1 MEYKIRE
8 DIYNALFNVWDIE
21 DNAKFSNTD
30 STIKR
35 TSWKLTK
42 RNKKIK
48 VSTKKIVRKNKFWS
62 NYKTKKVLDLKDSG
76 YTLSDIAT
84 IMKTT
89 RGSISGVIFRNKI

>member
-1 MEYKIRE
+1 MLNNGFK
-8 DIYNALFNVWDIE
+8 
-21 DNAKFSNTD
+21 
-30 STIKR
+30 
-35 TSWKLTK
+35 TK